1 MEYVCTSLINTYV
14 KNFKKPFKEDKF
26 IEPENKNSQKTNIY
40 PIKNFIPVIKPK
52 KANRKPSPLK
62 LNQDSFDENINDK
75 IDLLNNN
82 INNPNKVLSEKDDLT
97 SSDNSDFSS
106 SQKYNIETENS
117 KKDFSKDDKSSVN
130 KYKNETE
137 EIIL

>member
-1 MEYVCTSLINTYV
+1 MLKSVKSLLKKINSL
-14 KNFKKPFKEDKF
+14 N
-26 IEPENKNSQKTNIY
+26 QKIKILRKQIY
-40 PIKNFIPVIKPK
+40 IQLKISFQVIKPK

-137 EIIL
+137 ETIL

>member
-1 MEYVCTSLINTYV
+1 MEYVFTSLINIYV
-14 KNFKKPFKEDKF
+14 KNCKKPFKEDKL
-26 IEPENKNSQKTNIY
+26 IEPKNKNSQKTSIY

-82 INNPNKVLSEKDDLT
+82 INDSNNVLSEKDDLT
-97 SSDNSDFSS
+97 SSDSSDFSS
-106 SQKYNIETENS
+106 S
-117 KKDFSKDDKSSVN
+117 
-130 KYKNETE
+130 E
-137 EIIL
+137 EK